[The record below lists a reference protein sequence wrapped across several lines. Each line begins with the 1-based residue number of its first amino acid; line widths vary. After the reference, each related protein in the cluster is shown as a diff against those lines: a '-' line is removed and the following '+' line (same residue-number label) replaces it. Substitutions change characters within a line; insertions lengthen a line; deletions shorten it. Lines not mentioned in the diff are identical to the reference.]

1 MRIPSIAT
9 LALLTLSLAVPAR
22 AEYTR
27 LLIAHTTDLH
37 GSLTGWDYLA
47 DRAAPRGLVKIA
59 TTIDSLRATGVPL
72 LLLDNGD
79 TIEGAGIETV
89 QHLKSVLGSDP
100 MIGAMS
106 KLGYD
111 AMSVGNHE
119 FDFGREVLERARKQA
134 SFPMLAANIVNA
146 PDGTAAFTPSLV
158 KVVGSVRIGV
168 VGLCTPAVPQMT
180 DPANVAGLR
189 FISPIE
195 AAQREVA
202 RLRTVEHCD
211 VIVLLAHTGMER
223 DTVEVAATIAVNASY
238 KAPTPDENWGY
249 RLLTQVAG
257 VDAVILGHTH
267 TTLAL
272 VRGDV
277 ACGQAGKNGEALGV
291 IDLSLSR
298 GAPTEAWHV
307 TNRSVSNS
315 PTTMRLADQPA
326 MAAMAAPVHDATEL
340 ALAQTV
346 ANTAHALASP
356 FGRAADSPVWDLV
369 HRAQLEASGADV
381 SLAALYDADVRIE
394 PGPITLRQV
403 LRVYPFDNT
412 LVSVRLTGSQL
423 RDVLEYSARQFA
435 PYEFKFSRSLFMP
448 GAVGYNFDAARGVTY
463 AIDITKP
470 AGSRIVNLRRN
481 GLPLADG
488 DSLTVVTN
496 SYRAGG
502 GGGFPWLA
510 AAPRVWSTARR
521 AHEVIADYLRKHA
534 PLEQNFKPGWRL
546 SPNYVATPE
555 RPLVER
561 LVKAGLLSQTEA
573 ASLDATTQ
581 ATRGDMAYWLSR
593 SFGWRSAKLTQA
605 YAGVPDSLVP
615 WLDGLLKRKALG
627 ATMTFKTLQP
637 SQSLQLRTALDWS
650 ERTARSAGYSLRPV
664 SDPAYR
670 ASLMQRIK
678 LADDA
683 TLTRADMLG
692 IIANLRYPELR
703 ILETTDFHGFI
714 LGGSKDRRSGRQL
727 GGSAVLAAWISKLTA
742 ENPTGTVLIDGG
754 DCFQGTMISNLQF
767 GRPIV
772 EQMNAIG
779 YSAMAI
785 GNHEFD
791 WTADTLAARIRGMRF
806 AALAANMV
814 ERKTHK
820 LPRWARPDTVVS
832 RAGVKVGI
840 LGMAY
845 RNTPTVT
852 LAKNVAMLSFEDDS
866 ATAARIVP
874 ELQKRSDIVISI
886 GHTPAET
893 DSNRVA
899 RSGDLVRLA
908 KGVPG
913 VSAWFGGHSHNQ
925 IADRVNGV
933 PVMIAGAHGEVV
945 AVCDL
950 TVDPIANR
958 VIDSRYDLVK
968 TWADEVTPDSAM
980 AVRVT
985 RWNATVSELAG
996 RKLGTLATPL
1006 KRNRGGEGLIG
1017 DIVSDAMRA
1026 GSGADIALANSGGLR
1041 ADMDPGDITRGSI
1054 YEVMP
1059 FDNTVFTMGL
1069 TAREVRMALEQALK
1083 FGRVTQVSG
1092 IRYRFDSKRPALDR
1106 VLELTDAK
1114 GAPLDSTKTFKVAVN
1129 DFMATGGDNY
1139 DVLSGGKDR
1148 QPTSLLVREAL
1159 ETYVSGLGAEGP
1171 LSLTLDGRIKR
1182 EGGGDSGGGE

>member
-340 ALAQTV
+340 ALAQTI

-605 YAGVPDSLVP
+605 YAGVPDSLAP

-985 RWNATVSELAG
+985 RWNAMVSELAG

-1171 LSLTLDGRIKR
+1171 LSLMLDGRIKR

>member
-340 ALAQTV
+340 ALAQTI

-605 YAGVPDSLVP
+605 YAGVPDSLAP

>member
-1 MRIPSIAT
+1 MRLPSFAA
-9 LALLTLSLAVPAR
+9 LALSLLSLALPAR
-22 AEYTR
+22 AEETR

-47 DRAAPRGLVKIA
+47 DRAAPRGLVKLA
-59 TTIDSLRATGVPL
+59 TTLDSLRATGVPL

-89 QHLKSVLGSDP
+89 QHLQSVSDSDP
-100 MIGAMS
+100 MIAAMS

-111 AMSVGNHE
+111 AMSLGNHE
-119 FDFGREVLERARKQA
+119 FDFGREVLEHARKQA

-146 PDGTAAFTPSLV
+146 ADGSAAFTPSLV
-158 KVVGSVRIGV
+158 KVVGSVRVGI

-189 FISPIE
+189 FSSPVE
-195 AAQREVA
+195 AAQREVT

-211 VIVLLAHTGMER
+211 VIVLLAHSGMER
-223 DTVEVAATIAVNASY
+223 DTAEVAAALAANADY

-249 RLLTQVAG
+249 RLLTQVPG

-272 VRGDV
+272 VRGSV
-277 ACGQAGKNGEALGV
+277 ACGQAGKNGEALGI
-291 IDLSLSR
+291 IDLALSR
-298 GAPTEAWHV
+298 GAPTEAWRV
-307 TNRSVSNS
+307 TNRSASNL
-315 PTTMRLADQPA
+315 PVTLRLADQPA
-326 MAAMAAPVHDATEL
+326 LAAMAAPIHDATEQ
-340 ALAQTV
+340 ALAQPI
-346 ANTAHALASP
+346 ANTTLALASP

-369 HRAQLEASGADV
+369 HRAQLEASGAEV
-381 SLAALYDADVRIE
+381 SLAALYDADVRIAA
-394 PGPITLRQV
+394 GPVTLRQV
-403 LRVYPFDNT
+403 LRIYPFDNT
-412 LVSVRLTGSQL
+412 LVSVRLTGAQL

-435 PYEFKFSRSLFMP
+435 PYEFKFSRSLFTP
-448 GAVGYNFDAARGVTY
+448 GAAGYNFDAARGVTY
-463 AIDITKP
+463 AIDITQP
-470 AGSRIVNLRRN
+470 AGSRIVNLQRN
-481 GLPLADG
+481 GQPLADG

-521 AHEVIADYLRKHA
+521 AHEVVADYLRKHA
-534 PLEQNFKPGWRL
+534 PLALNFEPGWRL
-546 SPNYVATPE
+546 SPNFVATPE
-555 RPLVER
+555 RPLIER
-561 LVKAGLLSQTEA
+561 LVKAGLVSQTEA
-573 ASLDATTQ
+573 AALDATTP
-581 ATRGDMAYWLSR
+581 ATRVELACWLSR
-593 SFGWRSAKLTQA
+593 AFGWRSAKLTQA
-605 YAGVPDSLVP
+605 YAGVPDSLAP
-615 WLDGLLKRKALG
+615 WLDGLLRRKALG
-627 ATMTFKTLQP
+627 ATITFKTLQA
-637 SQSLQLRTALDWS
+637 SQPVQLRTALDWS
-650 ERTARSAGYSLRPV
+650 ERVARSAGYSLRPV

-670 ASLMQRIK
+670 KSLLQRMK

-683 TLTRADMLG
+683 TLTRAHVLG
-692 IIANLRYPELR
+692 LIANLRYPELR

-727 GGSAVLAAWISKLTA
+727 GGSAVLAAWITKLTA

-767 GRPIV
+767 GRPVV

-779 YSAMAI
+779 YSAMAV

-791 WTADTLAARIRGMRF
+791 WTADTLAARVRDMKF
-806 AALAANMV
+806 AALAANMI

-832 RAGVKVGI
+832 RAGVKIGI

-845 RNTPTVT
+845 HYTPVVT
-852 LAKNVAMLSFEDDS
+852 LAKNVAHLTFEDDS

-874 ELQKRSDIVISI
+874 QLQKRSDIVISV
-886 GHTPAET
+886 GHIPAET

-925 IADRVNGV
+925 VSDRVNGV
-933 PVMIAGAHGEVV
+933 PLMIAGAHGEVV

-958 VIDSRYDLVK
+958 VIDSRLDLVK

-980 AVRVT
+980 AARVT
-985 RWNATVSELAG
+985 RWNATVSQIAG
-996 RKLGTLATPL
+996 RKLGTLTTPL
-1006 KRNRGGEGLIG
+1006 RRNRGGEGLVG
-1017 DIVSDAMRA
+1017 DLVSDAMRA

-1041 ADMDPGDITRGSI
+1041 ADMDAGDITRGSI
-1054 YEVMP
+1054 YEVIP

-1092 IRYRFDSKRPALDR
+1092 IRYRFDSKRPAMNR
-1106 VLELTDAK
+1106 VLEVTDAQ

-1148 QPTSLLVREAL
+1148 QPTSLLVREVL
-1159 ETYVSGLGAEGP
+1159 ESYVTALGAKGP